1 MARRGPP
8 GGPEVGRPGQLPS
21 WWPNRLPPEYDIHTL
36 RHDGYDWVAMYGT
49 PAAGFGLFTPI
60 LRKTPALI
68 LAYQAGGPDNDATG
82 AITFGYSCIWRQ
94 VKIATGPQPPRAKRT
109 WETLSPSTRSS
120 YRGTMR
126 RRLLLRTEP
135 QFKHYY
141 ETAPDLSLL
150 RRHRVKTVIVPNI
163 GRLSFPHG
171 KDMAEYPWLA
181 TWQR

>member
-1 MARRGPP
+1 
-8 GGPEVGRPGQLPS
+8 
-21 WWPNRLPPEYDIHTL
+21 
-36 RHDGYDWVAMYGT
+36 MYGT
-49 PAAGFGLFTPI
+49 PAVVDRPFTPI
-60 LRKTPALI
+60 LRKTPELI

-82 AITFGYSCIWRQ
+82 PITHGYSCIWRQ
-94 VKIATGPQPPRAKRT
+94 VQIATEPQPPRAKRT

-135 QFKHYY
+135 EFKRYY

-150 RRHRVKTVIVPNI
+150 RRHRVKTVIVPGV
-163 GRLSFPHG
+163 GRLSFPHD
-171 KDMAEYPWLA
+171 KDMAEFPWLA

>member
-8 GGPEVGRPGQLPS
+8 GGPEVGEPG
-21 WWPNRLPPEYDIHTL
+21 RLPPWWSSGFPPADNIHLL
-36 RHDGYDWVAMYGT
+36 RHVGWDWVAMYGT
-49 PAAGFGLFTPI
+49 PTVVDRPFTSI
-60 LRKTPALI
+60 LRKTPELI

-82 AITFGYSCIWRQ
+82 PIAHNYSCIWRQ
-94 VKIATGPQPPRAKRT
+94 VKIAPGEPPRAKRT

-120 YRGTMR
+120 YRGTMK

-150 RRHRVKTVIVPNI
+150 RRHRVKTVIVPNV